1 MTETYMDSFCRG
13 LLASLLAIGLA
24 APASAQNS
32 QPGQA
37 TPRAASPAEAP
48 MTLTGKERLGRKWT
62 DEQRIDN
69 CHVPIEKRGT
79 RPRPSA
85 CTRASTGS
93 RGRTGFSD

>member
-1 MTETYMDSFCRG
+1 MTKASRDSFCRG
-13 LLASLLAIGLA
+13 LLVSLLTIGLA
-24 APASAQNS
+24 TSASAQNS
-32 QPGQA
+32 LPDQA
-37 TPRAASPAEAP
+37 TPQAASPAAVP
-48 MTLTGKERLGRKWT
+48 LTGKERLGRKWT

-93 RGRTGFSD
+93 